1 MTART
6 SAYTGGL
13 QRLRRAVAIALATFA
28 FARPAAAQGGDTD
41 RQIAQQL
48 FDDGRALLE
57 AKRYAEACTKFA
69 ESQRLDPGGGT
80 LLNLAVCHEL
90 EGKSATAWSE
100 FRDALGQAVKDERK
114 DREDIARTHIA
125 ELAPKLMRI
134 VVRVPEAVAARDP
147 EINLD
152 RSKLPQT
159 AWNTPIPVDP
169 GEHRVSVSAP
179 GAEPWATAVTVSE
192 PGKTFT
198 VELPSLEAQLICP
211 EGQARSQN
219 SCVPIP
225 WDESKRGRT
234 TAFWVTLGGAG
245 ALFATSAVTGI
256 VALEA
261 DAYVK
266 DNCSGTRD
274 FCRVSDAGDAATRA
288 KTFAWISTLTLIGG
302 GVTTLVAFVLPRE
315 QVQKWG
321 GARATVTLGLGTLSI
336 TGM

>member
-1 MTART
+1 MA
-6 SAYTGGL
+6 
-13 QRLRRAVAIALATFA
+13 RLRRVVTCALAA
-28 FARPAAAQGGDTD
+28 LSASAPAYAQGGDTD

-48 FDDGRALLE
+48 FDDGRALIE

-90 EGKSATAWSE
+90 EGKTATAWSE

-114 DREDIARTHIA
+114 DREDIARAHIA
-125 ELAPKLMRI
+125 DLAGRLTRI
-134 VVRVPEAVAARDP
+134 VVHVPEGVATRDP

-152 RSKLPQT
+152 RSKLPPT

-169 GEHRVSVSAP
+169 GEHRVTVSAA
-179 GAEPWATAVTVSE
+179 GMETWTTRVSATE
-192 PGKTFT
+192 PGKTFA
-198 VELPSLEAQLICP
+198 VELPSLEAQLVCP
-211 EGQARSQN
+211 EGQQRGQGT
-219 SCVPIP
+219 CVPIP

-245 ALFATSAVTGI
+245 ALFAASAVTGI
-256 VALEA
+256 VALNA

-266 DNCSGTRD
+266 DNCSGARD

-288 KTFAWISTLTLIGG
+288 KTFAWASTLTLAGG
-302 GVTTLVAFVLPRE
+302 GIAVLVAFMLPRE
-315 QVQKWG
+315 QVRKWG
-321 GARATVTLGLGTLSI
+321 GAGGSVSIGLGSLRI

>member
-1 MTART
+1 VRCLRRVGPLALLGVTLLART
-6 SAYTGGL
+6 
-13 QRLRRAVAIALATFA
+13 
-28 FARPAAAQGGDTD
+28 AAAQGVDTD

-57 AKRYAEACTKFA
+57 AKRYPEACTKFA

-90 EGKSATAWSE
+90 EGKTATAWSE

-125 ELAPKLMRI
+125 DLAPKLMRL
-134 VVRVPEAVAARDP
+134 VVHVSEPVAARDP

-152 RSKLPQT
+152 RSKLPAT

-169 GEHRVSVSAP
+169 GEHRVSMTAP
-179 GAEPWATAVTVSE
+179 GAEPFSTTIRVSE
-192 PGKTFT
+192 PGKTYS
-198 VELPSLEAQLICP
+198 VELQSLEARLVCP
-211 EGQARSQN
+211 DGETRRDGT
-219 SCVPIP
+219 CVPIP
-225 WDESKRGRT
+225 WDESKRSRS

-245 ALFATSAVTGI
+245 ALFATSAVTGV
-256 VALEA
+256 VALNA

-266 DNCSGTRD
+266 DNCSNARD

-288 KTFAWISTLTLIGG
+288 KTFAWISTITLAGG
-302 GVTTLVAFVLPRE
+302 GVATLVAFMLPRE
-315 QVQKWG
+315 QVRKWG
-321 GARATVTLGLGTLSI
+321 GTPAAVTLGLGTLRI

>member
-1 MTART
+1 MLRIRRPVTVALVVL
-6 SAYTGGL
+6 AVVGL
-13 QRLRRAVAIALATFA
+13 EV
-28 FARPAAAQGGDTD
+28 PAAAQGADTD

-57 AKRYAEACTKFA
+57 AKRYPEACTKFA

-125 ELAPKLMRI
+125 DLAPKLMRV

-147 EINLD
+147 EVNLD
-152 RSKLPQT
+152 RSKLPAT

-179 GAEPWATAVTVSE
+179 GAEPWSTTVSVSE
-192 PGKTFT
+192 AGKTYT
-198 VELPSLEAQLICP
+198 VELPALAVQLTCP
-211 EGQARSQN
+211 EGQTRSEGT
-219 SCVPIP
+219 CVPIP
-225 WDESKRGRT
+225 WDESKRGRS

-245 ALFATSAVTGI
+245 ALFAASAVTGI
-256 VALEA
+256 VALNA

-266 DNCSGTRD
+266 DNCSGPRD
-274 FCRVSDAGDAATRA
+274 FCGVSDAPEAATRA
-288 KTFAWISTLTLIGG
+288 KTFAWISTLTLVGG
-302 GVTTLVAFVLPRE
+302 GVATVIAFVLPRE
-315 QVQKWG
+315 QVRKWG
-321 GARATVTLGLGTLSI
+321 AGSVTVGLGSLRI